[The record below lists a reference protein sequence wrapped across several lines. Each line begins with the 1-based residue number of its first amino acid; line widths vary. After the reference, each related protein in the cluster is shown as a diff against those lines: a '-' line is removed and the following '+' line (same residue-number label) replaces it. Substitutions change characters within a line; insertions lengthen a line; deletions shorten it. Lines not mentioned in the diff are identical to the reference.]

1 MVSLPQRVLSSP
13 LSMAIGKMVI
23 ARNETEPEYEVPYYP
38 QQTSRKD
45 QGIEL
50 TECPAYGVV
59 PT

>member
-1 MVSLPQRVLSSP
+1 MV
-13 LSMAIGKMVI
+13 MT
-23 ARNETEPEYEVPYYP
+23 RNETEPEYEVPDYP

-50 TECPAYGVV
+50 TQCPAYGVTVV